1 VFYGD
6 LETLCGGWI
15 FYYLKDPFLAHVCGL
30 GKNHRI
36 CTCECTRLDL
46 SMTAPFY
53 VVLLYLVV
61 INVMLHDVDV
71 MLHNDVIRLFDI
83 AIKLNKIR
91 HFLKF

>member
-1 VFYGD
+1 
-6 LETLCGGWI
+6 
-15 FYYLKDPFLAHVCGL
+15 
-30 GKNHRI
+30 
-36 CTCECTRLDL
+36 
-46 SMTAPFY
+46 
-53 VVLLYLVV
+53 VLLFYLVG